1 MTALG
6 LPIAPGCAMAAAVAK
21 LCELA
26 LVNLGIGSML
36 QG

>member
-1 MTALG
+1 
-6 LPIAPGCAMAAAVAK
+6 MAAAVAK